1 MVQIEDSINIPNL
14 EIMECNTSPDVHGHA
29 RTCPRTFDG
38 VCLLSHIGDALTTLK
53 HLMVY
58 LLIFQAYF
66 YLFLTD
72 NLSKQSFLSIEYL
85 CKHAIG
91 LDGKLADPLFSLDFA
106 NVRTL
111 ARAW

>member
-1 MVQIEDSINIPNL
+1 MLRRV
-14 EIMECNTSPDVHGHA
+14 
-29 RTCPRTFDG
+29 
-38 VCLLSHIGDALTTLK
+38 GDALTTLK

-85 CKHAIG
+85 CKHVIG
-91 LDGKLADPLFSLDFA
+91 LNRKLADRSEPSA
-106 NVRTL
+106 C
-111 ARAW
+111 